1 MHEKI
6 RVHCKL
12 CAGNKT
18 LSCAQNT
25 TFNFKR
31 YSHNTIWLAIATQ
44 ESANIISLLIFV
56 RIWMIII

>member
-25 TFNFKR
+25 TFNFQR
-31 YSHNTIWLAIATQ
+31 YSHNIIWLAIATQ
-44 ESANIISLLIFV
+44 ESANIISSLIFV
-56 RIWMIII
+56 